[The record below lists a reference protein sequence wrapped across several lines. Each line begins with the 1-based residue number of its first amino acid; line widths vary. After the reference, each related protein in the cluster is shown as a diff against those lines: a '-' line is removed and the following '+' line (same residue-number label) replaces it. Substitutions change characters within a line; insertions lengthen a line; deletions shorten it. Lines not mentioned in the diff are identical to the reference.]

1 MDNRRHFIKQ
11 ALTVSAG
18 ASLLPGLA
26 SAAALNEN
34 HHKIKLPDNAVVV
47 FQGDSIT
54 DAGRDKTITGYNNS
68 AQLAGGYVGMVASQL
83 LFNNPTKKIKT
94 YNMGV
99 GGNKVFQLADRWDKD
114 CLDLKPDVLSILV
127 GVNDFWHTL
136 TLNYKG
142 NIDTYRNDYMKLL
155 QRTKDKLPDVQLIIG
170 EPFAVTGIK
179 AVDDKWYPAFNEYR
193 AVAREVAGSF
203 NAVFI
208 PYQELFDTA
217 EQAMPGSYWLKD
229 GVHPTL
235 AGTQIMANTLLS
247 VFK

>member
-1 MDNRRHFIKQ
+1 MANRRNFIKQ
-11 ALTVSAG
+11 AVTISAG

-26 SAAALNEN
+26 SAASYGN
-34 HHKIKLPDNAVVV
+34 HHKIKLPDNAVIV

-54 DAGRDKTITGYNNS
+54 DAGRDKTITEYNNP
-68 AQLAGGYVGMVASQL
+68 AQLAGGYVGLVAAQL
-83 LFNNPTKKIKT
+83 LFNHPANKIKA

-136 TLNYKG
+136 SFNYKG

-155 QRTKDKLPDVQLIIG
+155 QRTKDKLPDVQLIMG
-170 EPFAVTGIK
+170 EPFAVAGIK

-193 AVAREVAGSF
+193 AAAREIADHF
-203 NAVFI
+203 NAIFI
-208 PYQELFDTA
+208 PYQQLFDTA
-217 EQAMPGSYWLKD
+217 QQAMPGNYWLKD

-235 AGTQIMANTLLS
+235 AGTQIMANALLT